1 MKITYIGHACFVIE
15 KDGYRVLI
23 DPFEDGSIPGYSD
36 VREDVNMVLCS
47 HQHFDHNAV
56 SCANIVEGGDC
67 PFTITE
73 IESYHDE
80 CNGAKRG
87 PNTIR
92 IFDDGVTKVA
102 HLGDIGC
109 DINTD
114 MSEEERAMLTG
125 LDAVMVPVGGIYT
138 IDSEQAFELVKQL
151 DPKIAIPMHFRSI
164 YYEAGNP
171 ELQTEDEFIN
181 RWDCAAKLF
190 KTSIDSESTP
200 YVQVNVLRAQN
211 CIKQPPR

>member
-15 KDGYRVLI
+15 KDGYRILV
-23 DPFEDGSIPGYSD
+23 DPFEDNSIPGYLP

-56 SCANIVEGGDC
+56 SCANIVSGGEC

-73 IESYHDE
+73 IETYHDE
-80 CNGAKRG
+80 CRGAKRG

-92 IFDDGVTKVA
+92 IFDDGITKVA

-109 DINTD
+109 DINAD
-114 MSEEERAMLTG
+114 MSEEDRAMLKD
-125 LDAVMVPVGGIYT
+125 LDVIMIPVGGTYT
-138 IDSEQAFELVKQL
+138 IDSDQAVEVVNQL
-151 DPKIAIPMHFRSI
+151 NPRIAIPMHFRSL
-164 YYEAGNP
+164 YYEIGSP
-171 ELQTEDEFIN
+171 ELQTEDQFIAK
-181 RWDCAAKLF
+181 WDCAAKLF
-190 KTSIDSESTP
+190 GTSIDSESRP
-200 YVQVNVLRAQN
+200 YVQVNVLRPQN